1 MRKVLLV
8 LGICILAVPA
18 WAGGGYSLFGS
29 WSEINEDGSAPGA
42 GMRLTAGDSNWVGDL
57 TWTWLQ
63 SQDDVD
69 TIAGRADKLQVI
81 PTDLGIRYLFNTQG
95 SFKPYIGAGGT
106 FFYVN
111 VNDGDADNAFGGYAM
126 LGFNLGQ
133 SRTRFF
139 AEAIYRFGSSD
150 VTYSPNP
157 ADAITASMDV
167 GGFGINAGIMW
178 AF

>member
-1 MRKVLLV
+1 MRKALLV

-18 WAGGGYSLFGS
+18 WAGGGYSLFGT

-42 GMRLTAGDSNWVGDL
+42 GMRVTAGGSNWVGDL

-63 SQDDVD
+63 SQDGVD
-69 TIAGRADKLQVI
+69 TIAGYGDKVQVI

-111 VNDGDADNAFGGYAM
+111 VNNGDADNAFGGYAM
-126 LGFNLGQ
+126 LGFNLGRG
-133 SRTRFF
+133 RTMFF
-139 AEAIYRFGSSD
+139 AEAIYRYGSTD
-150 VTYSPNP
+150 VTYKPNP
-157 ADAITASMDV
+157 IAVVTGSMDV
-167 GGFGINAGIMW
+167 GGFGVNAGVMW
-178 AF
+178 FF

>member
-1 MRKVLLV
+1 MRKALLV

-18 WAGGGYSLFGS
+18 WAGGGYSLFGT

-42 GMRLTAGDSNWVGDL
+42 GMRVSVGGNNWVGDL

-63 SQDDVD
+63 KQDGVA
-69 TIAGRADKLQVI
+69 TIAGYTDELQVI

-95 SFKPYIGAGGT
+95 SFKPYIGAGAT

-111 VNDGDADNAFGGYAM
+111 VNDGNADNAWGGYAM

-139 AEAIYRFGSSD
+139 AELTYRYGSSD
-150 VTYSPNP
+150 VTYQQTPVNSV
-157 ADAITASMDV
+157 TGSMDV
-167 GGFGINAGIMW
+167 GGLGVNAGVMW
-178 AF
+178 SF